1 MKIIITR
8 EHNYREQEY
17 CILEF
22 KGKFETEDLPTKSLV
37 HLGTLNQVGPSDY
50 KLEVGVMDLIG
61 KASKLE

>member
-8 EHNYREQEY
+8 EPGFKEQHY

-37 HLGTLNQVGPSDY
+37 HVGS
-50 KLEVGVMDLIG
+50 L
-61 KASKLE
+61 